1 MGSKMNRMVLL
12 YMLAL
17 FMVSLPTSLAKH
29 FLVETA
35 DNQRGDD
42 YHRSH
47 PRLPPSGG
55 SDYRRPK
62 KNYKKELTKIID
74 DMKRQGMDYG
84 IMDILG
90 TAWGFV
96 KPMVKP
102 AWEVVK
108 PVVKEGAKALVG
120 QLTKGSENS
129 DKTEEVANQGIENSN
144 KTEEVAKEGE
154 DYCWGC
160 GTSPL

>member
-1 MGSKMNRMVLL
+1 MTAVTSKMNRMVLL

-17 FMVSLPTSLAKH
+17 SMVSLPTSLTKNL
-29 FLVETA
+29 LVETA

-84 IMDILG
+84 FMDILKG
-90 TAWGFV
+90 AWGFV

-102 AWEVVK
+102 AWEVVG
-108 PVVKEGAKALVG
+108 PVVKEGVKAVMGHLN
-120 QLTKGSENS
+120 KGDSFM
-129 DKTEEVANQGIENSN
+129 I
-144 KTEEVAKEGE
+144 
-154 DYCWGC
+154 
-160 GTSPL
+160 P

>member
-1 MGSKMNRMVLL
+1 ML
-12 YMLAL
+12 YMLTL
-17 FMVSLPTSLAKH
+17 FMVSLPTSLTRYL
-29 FLVETA
+29 LVETSG
-35 DNQRGDD
+35 NQIGDD
-42 YHRSH
+42 YQQ
-47 PRLPPSGG
+47 PITTFEE
-55 SDYRRPK
+55 PK

-120 QLTKGSENS
+120 QLTKGELFMIPWSFIPIFRHS
-129 DKTEEVANQGIENSN
+129 
-144 KTEEVAKEGE
+144 
-154 DYCWGC
+154 
-160 GTSPL
+160 

>member
-1 MGSKMNRMVLL
+1 MTTVTSKMNRMVLL

-42 YHRSH
+42 YHRSP

-120 QLTKGSENS
+120 HLT
-129 DKTEEVANQGIENSN
+129 
-144 KTEEVAKEGE
+144 EGE
-154 DYCWGC
+154 LFMIPWSFIPIFRHSQQSRHFM
-160 GTSPL
+160 TLF

>member
-1 MGSKMNRMVLL
+1 MTAVTSKMNRMVLL
-12 YMLAL
+12 YMLIL
-17 FMVSLPTSLAKH
+17 SMVSLPTSLPKH
-29 FLVETA
+29 LLVKTATDPPAINDYTFLYINRFKDKPVTSPIF
-35 DNQRGDD
+35 D
-42 YHRSH
+42 YSE
-47 PRLPPSGG
+47 S
-55 SDYRRPK
+55 PK
-62 KNYKKELTKIID
+62 GPQKNYKKELTKIID

-120 QLTKGSENS
+120 QLTKGELFMIPWSFIPIFRHS
-129 DKTEEVANQGIENSN
+129 
-144 KTEEVAKEGE
+144 
-154 DYCWGC
+154 
-160 GTSPL
+160 